1 MVKSMNNHKHINII
15 YNIYIHILYPI
26 TSHHTHHFLLVRI
39 LFIRS
44 PMPKIHLDHLD
55 ARRSESAGEGALS
68 GSAFFLAP
76 GMAKTVEVM
85 VFSYVSMT

>member
-1 MVKSMNNHKHINII
+1 
-15 YNIYIHILYPI
+15 
-26 TSHHTHHFLLVRI
+26 
-39 LFIRS
+39 
-44 PMPKIHLDHLD
+44 MPKIHLDHLD